1 MKRVVASFLV
11 IILCLGLFACG
22 GKPEGL
28 SDNQYDAA
36 IKAVETVDKY
46 LDGKMDAE
54 EANEVIDDIEGQF
67 DWDDEDSSDVSAV
80 DSRLSL
86 LQADLMGDSSD
97 KAIKEDRDKL
107 ADLINY

>member
-1 MKRVVASFLV
+1 MKRVIACFLV

-28 SDNQYDAA
+28 SDDQYDAA

-46 LDGKMDAE
+46 LDGKMDSE
-54 EANEVIDDIEGQF
+54 EAYDEINSISHQF
-67 DWDDEDSSDVSAV
+67 DRGEDDHINVGLVDVQLS
-80 DSRLSL
+80 SL
-86 LQADLMGDSSD
+86 LVDLLGDSSD
-97 KAIKEDRDKL
+97 KTIKEDRDKL

>member
-1 MKRVVASFLV
+1 MRRFAISVLV
-11 IILCLGLFACG
+11 LILCLGLFACG

-28 SDNQYDAA
+28 SDDQYDAA

-54 EANEVIDDIEGQF
+54 EAYEIIDDIRGEF
-67 DWDDEDSSDVSAV
+67 DWDEEDDSDVSAV

-86 LQADLMGDSSD
+86 LQADLLGDSSD
-97 KAIKEDRDKL
+97 RTIEEDRDEL
-107 ADLINY
+107 AKLINY